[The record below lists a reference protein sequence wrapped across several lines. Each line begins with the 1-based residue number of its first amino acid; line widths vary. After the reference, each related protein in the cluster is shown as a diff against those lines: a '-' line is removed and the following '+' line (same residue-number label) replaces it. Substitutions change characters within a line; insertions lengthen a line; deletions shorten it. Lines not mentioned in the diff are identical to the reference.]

1 MLAFTQ
7 FYGSHSSLIDTVKFL
22 VVRGV
27 LAGERRCKNG
37 HIMNLV
43 NYDNG
48 DGCMWRCGSHGCDEK
63 RSVRDKSLIRFFA
76 LCILGAERRCTIR
89 QQ

>member
-1 MLAFTQ
+1 MIYSIDYYASDECMRLPNFMEVT
-7 FYGSHSSLIDTVKFL
+7 GSLIDTVKFL

-27 LAGERRCKNG
+27 LAGVKRCKNG

-48 DGCMWRCGSHGCDEK
+48 DGCMWRC
-63 RSVRDKSLIRFFA
+63 RSVV
-76 LCILGAERRCTIR
+76 
-89 QQ
+89 